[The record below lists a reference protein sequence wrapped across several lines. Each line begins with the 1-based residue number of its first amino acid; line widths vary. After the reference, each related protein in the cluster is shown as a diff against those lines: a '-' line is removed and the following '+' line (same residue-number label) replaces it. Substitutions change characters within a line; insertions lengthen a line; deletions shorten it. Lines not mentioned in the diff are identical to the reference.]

1 MRDDRFLMAAGAV
14 LVLVCSL
21 GAQPQAAAEEEENE
35 VPLSSVPEVVK
46 EAAASAVEGI
56 VLKEAECETE
66 AGRVVYDL
74 EGTADGKD
82 YALEIA
88 ADGTVLEVEVEEED
102 ENDEDDEEDED
113 D

>member
-1 MRDDRFLMAAGAV
+1 MRISRFMVAAGAV
-14 LVLVCSL
+14 LVLGCDF
-21 GAQPQAAAEEEENE
+21 GAEPKAAAKEAEDS
-35 VPLSSVPEVVK
+35 VPLDSVPDVVK
-46 EAAASAVEGI
+46 AAAASAVAGI
-56 VLKEAECETE
+56 VLEEAECETE
-66 AGRVVYDL
+66 DGRVVYDL